1 MRLGMISTTALPTPP
16 QEYGGIELL
25 VWFLTQQL
33 SKKYPIR
40 LYASTGSSQADNV
53 ELATGTAEL
62 ELANMAYRDMT
73 NGEVDMVLDW
83 SHTKPFSILYKGNK
97 VLSQVFWTDV
107 RGLNPVYPSKAVAA
121 NFNEPKG
128 VVIYPGID
136 LSPYVFRRDRED
148 WFLYLGRI
156 IPEKAVER
164 VISIAKMANVRLL
177 VAGHTGHFSYD
188 KSYIDSIKSM
198 CYGKIEW
205 VGDVDQKR
213 KIDLLSHAKA
223 LLFYPRWLESYGITV
238 TEALAS
244 GCPCI
249 LGGVGGHME
258 QITHGVEGF
267 KCHSLDEAV
276 SAIRMVDRINVERC
290 RKKSEYFSSAR
301 MAEDWEKLIRTKM

>member
-1 MRLGMISTTALPTPP
+1 MRLGVISTAALPTPP
-16 QEYGGIELL
+16 QGYGGIERL
-25 VWFLTQQL
+25 VWFLTQEL
-33 SKKYPIR
+33 SKKYPVR
-40 LYASTGSSQADNV
+40 LYASAGSWTDNV
-53 ELATGTAEL
+53 ELVTGTTEA
-62 ELANMAYRDMT
+62 ELANVAYKDLT
-73 NGEVDMVLDW
+73 NGEIDVVLDW
-83 SHTKPFSILYKGNK
+83 SHTKPFSSLYKGDR

-107 RGLNPVYPSKAVAA
+107 KGFNPVYPSKAVAA
-121 NFNEPKG
+121 NFNEPRG
-128 VVIYPGID
+128 VIVYPGID
-136 LSPYVFRRDRED
+136 LTPYVFRRDKED
-148 WFLYLGRI
+148 WFLYFGRI

-164 VISIAKMANVRLL
+164 VISIARMANVRLL
-177 VAGHTGHFSYD
+177 VAGHTGYFSHD
-188 KSYIDSIKSM
+188 KSYTDSIKSM

-205 VGDVDQKR
+205 VGDVDEKQ

-223 LLFYPRWLESYGITV
+223 LLFYPRWIESYGIIV

-267 KCHSLDEAV
+267 ICYSMDEAV
-276 SAIRMVDRINVERC
+276 SAIRMVDRIHVERC